1 MKNVKGI
8 LFCGIIGI
16 VAYFCGNYIPVVG
29 GPVFGM
35 IFGILLALILKKGQ
49 TWIVEYHLLL
59 KKYYNMQ

>member
-35 IFGILLALILKKGQ
+35 IFGILLALIFKL
-49 TWIVEYHLLL
+49 
-59 KKYYNMQ
+59 

>member
-1 MKNVKGI
+1 MKNIKGI

-35 IFGILLALILKKGQ
+35 IFGIFLHGAFSL
-49 TWIVEYHLLL
+49 
-59 KKYYNMQ
+59 NPDS